1 MAVKWYTYF
10 NTTKPNSPI
19 TVGGLIFLA
28 LTLFLLLLKLG
39 VLWNLVKIQK
49 SFDTALNQ
57 NEWVYQIKINYHW
70 KILTSLVSVWEP
82 EPLSIKIIFDTQK
95 I

>member
-28 LTLFLLLLKLG
+28 LTLFLLLLKFG

-57 NEWVYQIKINYHW
+57 MSEFTKL
-70 KILTSLVSVWEP
+70 KL
-82 EPLSIKIIFDTQK
+82 PLKNFDIISFCMRTRTFK
-95 I
+95 H

>member
-28 LTLFLLLLKLG
+28 LTLFLLLLKFG

-49 SFDTALNQ
+49 SYDTALNQ
-57 NEWVYQIKINYHW
+57 NEWVYQIKITTEKFWHH
-70 KILTSLVSVWEP
+70 
-82 EPLSIKIIFDTQK
+82 
-95 I
+95 